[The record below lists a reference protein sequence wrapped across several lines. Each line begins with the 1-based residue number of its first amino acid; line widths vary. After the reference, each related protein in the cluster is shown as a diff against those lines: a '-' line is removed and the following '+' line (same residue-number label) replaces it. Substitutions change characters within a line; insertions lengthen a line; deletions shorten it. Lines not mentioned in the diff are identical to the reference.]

1 MRYAVLRPFNSPSRR
16 FSVGQVVTAD
26 EIDGPVSAED
36 WVNSGVIREEKPDA
50 PVEPLKM
57 RRAGAVTVPPVNL
70 ENDDALV

>member
-26 EIDGPVSAED
+26 EIDGPVSATD
-36 WVNSGVIREEKPDA
+36 WVNSGLIQEEKPDA
-50 PVEPLKM
+50 QVEPLKM